1 MNSRTIEHTLK
12 RLAWIAGLFVV
23 AALVISAVEYKRT
36 SFVRNVVIA
45 IESLEDGSYM
55 IKEEDVLLLLQRSF
69 GSELQGQS
77 LALIDVDRLE
87 RVLESDPFVRDAD
100 AFVDAENVIHLNVRQ
115 RQPVLRVIDQQG
127 VSYYLD
133 ASGHRMPTSQHFTA
147 RVLVATGNI
156 NPFDPGFRSREKDSV
171 RHVFELTGQLLD
183 DPFYR
188 ALIEQIHVDE
198 NKVIHLTPKIGKQK
212 IVFGPFRDK
221 DVEKRLQRLK
231 VFYKEG
237 MPYSG
242 WEKYKSI
249 DVQYEGQV
257 VCKK

>member
-1 MNSRTIEHTLK
+1 MSNGKIEHTLK
-12 RLAWIAGLFVV
+12 RLAWIAGLFIV

-36 SFVRNVVIA
+36 SSIKDVVIS

-55 IKEEDVLLLLQRSF
+55 IKEEDVRILLQRSF
-69 GSELQGQS
+69 GNELQGQS

-87 RVLESDPFVRDAD
+87 RVLEDDPFVLDAD
-100 AFVDAENVIHLNVRQ
+100 AFVDAKNIVHLNVRQ
-115 RQPVLRVIDQQG
+115 RQPILRVIDKQG

-156 NPFDPGFRSREKDSV
+156 NPFDPGFLQREKDVV
-171 RHVFELTGQLLD
+171 RHIFDLTGHLLS
-183 DPFYR
+183 DPFFR
-188 ALIEQIHVDE
+188 ALIEQIYVDE
-198 NKVIHLTPKIGKQK
+198 KKVIHLIPKIGRQK
-212 IVFGPFRDK
+212 IVFGPYQE
-221 DVEKRLQRLK
+221 VEDRLNRLK
-231 VFYKEG
+231 IFYNEG

-242 WEKYKSI
+242 WRKYKTI
-249 DVQYEGQV
+249 DVQYDGQV